1 MFHSKSN
8 ENTSEDAKV
17 FVLRLNQ
24 ERRQR
29 ERSRIHRMQQEQLRL
44 SRVCIK
50 FDNFF
55 RKSKSKRLL
64 KISKKQRCANKV
76 IDRLEF
82 LNDKRSKEREK
93 REEMQKEWEKRKK
106 EIDNTVYLHQ
116 KLNASIGILNII
128 LYLILSDNMND

>member
-17 FVLRLNQ
+17 LVLRLNQ

-50 FDNFF
+50 FDNFY

-76 IDRLEF
+76 IDRLECF
-82 LNDKRSKEREK
+82 NDRRSKEREK

-116 KLNASIGILNII
+116 KLNASIGILNTI
-128 LYLILSDNMND
+128 LYLILSDNIND